1 MQGFSRF
8 SRIIDNGTCWPKV
21 CYVSVK
27 FLSNC
32 TFSRVCILRVHMRIA
47 TSSTIASGMC
57 VVYVCACACTCAC
70 ACVCIGEVLST
81 END

>member
-1 MQGFSRF
+1 MQAFSGF

-27 FLSNC
+27 FMSNC
-32 TFSRVCILRVHMRIA
+32 TFSRVCILHIHMRIT

-57 VVYVCACACTCAC
+57 ARVCVSVRLCRREMTSDSCQ
-70 ACVCIGEVLST
+70 VK
-81 END
+81 